1 VEVRSFDG
9 MFFKGE
15 FIPWEEYKK
24 REDNGTESGY
34 AWIIKDPKLKN
45 TIGKKY
51 LLKVLRTLVYLRIPY
66 PYQL

>member
-1 VEVRSFDG
+1 MTFLFAGHFHLKKIVILNIIN
-9 MFFKGE
+9 FFKGE

-51 LLKVLRTLVYLRIPY
+51 F
-66 PYQL
+66 